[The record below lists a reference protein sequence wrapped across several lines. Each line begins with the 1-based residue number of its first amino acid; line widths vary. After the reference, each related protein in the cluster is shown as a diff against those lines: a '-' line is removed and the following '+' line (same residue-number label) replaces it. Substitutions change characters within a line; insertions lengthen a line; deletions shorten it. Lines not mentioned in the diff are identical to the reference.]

1 MHTHASRPH
10 ARQSALPRRAALF
23 DFPASADLSP
33 DTGAARQH
41 TIQWLSRF
49 RVFENH
55 ASVEEYDALRFDVLT
70 GLFYPRATG
79 ADLNLGSDL
88 VGWYF
93 VFDDQFDGELGC
105 RPEEV
110 ARLVADVIRITEED
124 TAPGGTGGG
133 EGPLLESFRDLWHR
147 INSGRPRVWRDRF
160 RHHWLEYL
168 HSYHREAL
176 ERTGAPPADGG
187 GDAPRSVEDV
197 LALRRHSIGV
207 QPCLDLNEPFG
218 GYTLPPALHGGFPL
232 ARMREATDDVVVFT
246 NDIASLDKELAVG
259 DVHNSV
265 IVQWKLA
272 GGGVEDAVRH
282 IAGLAN
288 ARYGWFEETAARLP
302 ELLAEAGADP
312 GTHRAVGR
320 YVDGMRHVM
329 TGNLGWSLRTARYD
343 ERGTEAVSGGRQRPW
358 ARLTGAEDLI
368 RAGRGA
374 PPPPPGS
381 GPDTRQPMPSEPSQ
395 LA

>member
-1 MHTHASRPH
+1 MHTHAARPQ
-10 ARQSALPRRAALF
+10 ARRTALLRRAAQF
-23 DFPASADLSP
+23 GFPASADLNP
-33 DTGAARQH
+33 GTEAARHH
-41 TIQWLSRF
+41 TIQWLSGF
-49 RVFENH
+49 GVFEDH
-55 ASVEEYDALRFDVLT
+55 ASVAEYDALRFDVLA

-93 VFDDQFDGELGC
+93 VFDDQFDGELGS
-105 RPEEV
+105 RPEAV
-110 ARLVADVIRITEED
+110 ARLVADVVRITDED
-124 TAPGGTGGG
+124 LAHGRAGGDD
-133 EGPLLESFRDLWHR
+133 GPLLESFRDLWRR
-147 INSGRPRVWRDRF
+147 INSGRPQVWRDRF

-176 ERTGAPPADGG
+176 ERTGALPGAGG
-187 GDAPRSVEDV
+187 AEVPRSVEDV

-232 ARMREATDDVVVFT
+232 ERMREATDDVVVFT

-265 IVQWKLA
+265 IVQRERA
-272 GGGVEDAVRH
+272 GGELEDAVRH
-282 IAGLAN
+282 IADLAN
-288 ARYGWFEETAARLP
+288 ARYRWFEETAAELPARL
-302 ELLAEAGADP
+302 ADAGADP
-312 GTHRAVGR
+312 DTHRAVAR

-343 ERGTEAVSGGRQRPW
+343 EQGTEAVSGGRQRPW
-358 ARLTGAEDLI
+358 AQLTGA
-368 RAGRGA
+368 
-374 PPPPPGS
+374 
-381 GPDTRQPMPSEPSQ
+381 QP
-395 LA
+395 A

>member
-1 MHTHASRPH
+1 MHTQTSRPH
-10 ARQSALPRRAALF
+10 ARRRALLRRAALF

-33 DTGAARQH
+33 DTEAARQH
-41 TIQWLSRF
+41 TIRWLSRYG
-49 RVFENH
+49 VFQDH
-55 ASVEEYDALRFDVLT
+55 ASAAEYDALRFDVLT
-70 GLFYPRATG
+70 GLFYPRASG
-79 ADLNLGSDL
+79 AELDLGNDL

-93 VFDDQFDGELGC
+93 VFDDQFDGELGH
-105 RPEEV
+105 RPEAV

-124 TAPGGTGGG
+124 ETHGGARGG
-133 EGPLLESFRDLWHR
+133 EGPLLESFRDLWRR
-147 INSGRPRVWRDRF
+147 INSGRPPVWRDRF

-176 ERTGAPPADGG
+176 ERTGDLPGPGG
-187 GDAPRSVEDV
+187 AGAPRSVEAV

-265 IVQWKLA
+265 IVQWQRT
-272 GGGVEDAVRH
+272 GGDLEDAVRH

-288 ARYGWFEETAARLP
+288 ARYRWFEETAARLP
-302 ELLAEAGADP
+302 ALLAEAGAAPD
-312 GTHRAVGR
+312 THAAVAR

-343 ERGTEAVSGGRQRPW
+343 ERGTEAVSDGRQRPW
-358 ARLTGAEDLI
+358 AQLAGAEELI
-368 RAGRGA
+368 RAGRDASLPSPTGG
-374 PPPPPGS
+374 PPH
-381 GPDTRQPMPSEPSQ
+381 R
-395 LA
+395 

>member
-1 MHTHASRPH
+1 MHAHASRPQ
-10 ARQSALPRRAALF
+10 ARQTTLLRRAALF
-23 DFPASADLSP
+23 DFPASVDLSP
-33 DTGAARQH
+33 GTEAARHH

-49 RVFENH
+49 GVFEGH
-55 ASVEEYDALRFDVLT
+55 ESVAEYDALRFDVLA

-93 VFDDQFDGELGC
+93 VFDDQFDGELGS
-105 RPEEV
+105 RPEAV

-124 TAPGGTGGG
+124 AAHGRAHDG
-133 EGPLLESFRDLWHR
+133 EGPLLESFRDLWRR
-147 INSGRPRVWRDRF
+147 INSGRPQVWRDRF

-176 ERTGAPPADGG
+176 ERTGALPGAG
-187 GDAPRSVEDV
+187 GDAPRSVEAV

-218 GYTLPPALHGGFPL
+218 GYTLPPALHGGFPM

-265 IVQWKLA
+265 IVQWERA
-272 GGGVEDAVRH
+272 GGELEDAVRH
-282 IAGLAN
+282 IADLAN
-288 ARYGWFEETAARLP
+288 ARYRWFEETAARLP
-302 ELLAEAGADP
+302 ALLTEAGADP

-329 TGNLGWSLRTARYD
+329 TGNLGWSVRTARYD

-358 ARLTGAEDLI
+358 AQLTGAEELI

-374 PPPPPGS
+374 PLPPLGS
-381 GPDTRQPMPSEPSQ
+381 GSGSR
-395 LA
+395 

>member
-10 ARQSALPRRAALF
+10 TRRTALLRRAALF
-23 DFPASADLSP
+23 DFPASTDLSP
-33 DTGAARQH
+33 GTEAARHH

-49 RVFENH
+49 GVFEDR
-55 ASVEEYDALRFDVLT
+55 ASVAEYDALRFDVLA
-70 GLFYPRATG
+70 GLFYPRASG
-79 ADLNLGSDL
+79 AELDLGNDL

-105 RPEEV
+105 RPEAV
-110 ARLVADVIRITEED
+110 ARLVAAVVRITEED
-124 TAPGGTGGG
+124 EEHGRAGSGD
-133 EGPLLESFRDLWHR
+133 GPLLESFRDLWRR

-176 ERTGAPPADGG
+176 ERTGTLPRAGGEDGTG
-187 GDAPRSVEDV
+187 GEAGAPRSVEAV

-265 IVQWKLA
+265 IVQWERA
-272 GGGVEDAVRH
+272 GGELEDAVRH
-282 IAGLAN
+282 IADLAN
-288 ARYGWFEETAARLP
+288 ARYRWFEETAARLP
-302 ELLAEAGADP
+302 ALLTEAGADP
-312 GTHRAVGR
+312 DTHHAVAR
-320 YVDGMRHVM
+320 YVDGMRYVM

-358 ARLTGAEDLI
+358 AQLTGAQEPV

-374 PPPPPGS
+374 ALPSHSSGS
-381 GPDTRQPMPSEPSQ
+381 RPR
-395 LA
+395 